1 VAIFVRPVRE
11 QVEHDR
17 VIRFLQT
24 RWRRRFTVE
33 VNTGEERAAS
43 IRLRETQLYPD
54 LILTPTD
61 GGKHPKPHA
70 IVEVE
75 TGESVNHLEALSE
88 WVAFSKAKARFYLY
102 VPAASVDTA
111 RRLCATF
118 RVAPSEIWSYQT
130 LGDQIRFTQVV
141 RAPAEDGRTAEVER
155 KPVRAK
161 SVGKRP
167 ARAPAR
173 AAKSSGRTA
182 KEPTRTAAKRDPKPA
197 VRRTSRSARPARA
210 AAARK
215 TPPARKTTGKR
226 VSKAVRAQ
234 KRR

>member
-24 RWRRRFTVE
+24 RWRRRFAVE

-61 GGKHPKPHA
+61 GGKNAKPHA

-75 TGESVNHLEALSE
+75 TGESVNHLEALSQ
-88 WVAFSKAKARFYLY
+88 WVTFSKAKPRFYLY

-111 RRLCATF
+111 RRLCAAF
-118 RVAPSEIWSYQT
+118 RVTPAEIWSYHT
-130 LGDQIRFTQVV
+130 LGDQIRFTQVT
-141 RAPAEDGRTAEVER
+141 RAPAEGGRTAEAAV

-161 SVGKRP
+161 SAAKR
-167 ARAPAR
+167 AAGAPAR
-173 AAKSSGRTA
+173 AAKPSAKAAKSTPRTTA
-182 KEPTRTAAKRDPKPA
+182 KRATKVAA
-197 VRRTSRSARPARA
+197 RRTGRSARPTRA

-226 VSKAVRAQ
+226 VGKAVRAQ

>member
-1 VAIFVRPVRE
+1 MAIFVRPVRE

-24 RWRRRFTVE
+24 RWRRRFAVE
-33 VNTGEERAAS
+33 INTGEERAAS
-43 IRLRETQLYPD
+43 IRLRETPLYPD

-61 GGKHPKPHA
+61 GGKPHA

-75 TGESVNHLEALSE
+75 TGESVNHLEALSQ

-111 RRLCATF
+111 RRLCTAF
-118 RVAPSEIWSYQT
+118 RVAPSEIWSYHT
-130 LGDQIRFTQVV
+130 LGDQIRFTQVT
-141 RAPAEDGRTAEVER
+141 RAPAAGERTAEAAV

-161 SVGKRP
+161 SAAKRP

-173 AAKSSGRTA
+173 AAKPSGKTKSTPRATV
-182 KEPTRTAAKRDPKPA
+182 KRAAKA
-197 VRRTSRSARPARA
+197 VTRRTGRAERPARA

-215 TPPARKTTGKR
+215 TPPARKTTGTRRAKT
-226 VSKAVRAQ
+226 VRAQ

>member
-1 VAIFVRPVRE
+1 MI
-11 QVEHDR
+11 R
-17 VIRFLQT
+17 VLQT

-54 LILTPTD
+54 LILTLTD
-61 GGKHPKPHA
+61 GGKHTKPHA

-75 TGESVNHLEALSE
+75 TGESVNHLEALSQ

-102 VPAASVDTA
+102 VPAASVDAA

-130 LGDQIRFTQVV
+130 LGDQIRFTQVI
-141 RAPAEDGRTAEVER
+141 RAPAEGARTAVVEG
-155 KPVRAK
+155 KPARAK
-161 SVGKRP
+161 SVAKRP

-173 AAKSSGRTA
+173 AAKPSGRAA
-182 KEPTRTAAKRDPKPA
+182 KGTSRTAAKRDPKA
-197 VRRTSRSARPARA
+197 AARRPSRSARPARA